1 MNTATAATR
10 TAPRPR
16 RSSSA
21 ATGPARIQKT
31 LKTVFGFQRLRP
43 GQLDVV
49 ERVLQGAS
57 TLAVMP
63 TGAGKSLCY
72 QLPALLLPGTTV
84 VVSPLVSLMKDQCD
98 ALRDLGVAAV
108 QVNSA
113 IGSDELAAARAAI
126 EDGSARIVLTTP
138 EQIADPALTAALARH
153 TVSLLVVDEAH
164 CLSQWGHDFRPAF
177 LEIAPA
183 VRALG
188 RPTVL
193 ALTATAKPAVMKEIV
208 TQFGIAAKN
217 VVQTA
222 AFRPNLH
229 LAVEPLARTADRLP
243 RALSVVTASEGTG
256 IVYTSTVKCAQEL
269 HDKLAAAGERVGLYH
284 GRLPAAERAEVQDAF
299 MEGRVRV
306 MVATNAF
313 GLGIDKPDIRFVLHY
328 QMPASI
334 DAYYQE
340 AGRAGRDGN
349 DARCTLLYVR
359 QDRALQQFFMSGRY
373 PTLDQLQA
381 VYATLLTPAPDGGW
395 TSAAVIEAVE
405 GPRGK
410 TQVALSL
417 LRSHKVVRR
426 DRSGRFSLARDVDGP
441 VLEQL
446 LAGYCSRREQDS
458 DTLEAMV
465 AYAQGGRCR
474 WHGVLSALGEKPG
487 FDACG
492 CCDNCARM
500 SALLPFAS
508 AAATPEQPIEVPL
521 EAPRP
526 TPPRFA
532 GGQTVRARRY
542 GAGQVVESSPHAV
555 TVEFPN
561 GTRRTFLPEFV
572 RAARVRAA
580 APASRSASAMAAQ
593 PA

>member
-1 MNTATAATR
+1 MKTAHSAASR
-10 TAPRPR
+10 SPSR
-16 RSSSA
+16 RSRPA
-21 ATGPARIQKT
+21 PATPGHARIHKT

-43 GQLDVV
+43 GQLEVV

-72 QLPALLLPGTTV
+72 QLPALLLPGITV

-98 ALRDLGVAAV
+98 TLQDLGVAAV

-138 EQIADPALTAALARH
+138 EQIADPALTAALARQ
-153 TVSLLVVDEAH
+153 TVSPLVVDEAH

-208 TQFGIAAKN
+208 AQFGIAASN

-222 AFRPNLH
+222 AFRSNLH
-229 LAVEPLARTADRLP
+229 LTVEPLARTADRLP
-243 RALSVVTASEGTG
+243 RALALVAESEGAG
-256 IVYTSTVKCAQEL
+256 IVYTSTVKCAEEL
-269 HDKLAAAGERVGLYH
+269 HDKLAAAGESVGLYH
-284 GRLPAAERAEVQDAF
+284 GRLSAAERARVQDAF
-299 MEGRVRV
+299 MDGKVRV

-349 DARCTLLYVR
+349 DARCTLLYIR

-373 PTLDQLQA
+373 PTLDQL
-381 VYATLLTPAPDGGW
+381 LTGY
-395 TSAAVIEAVE
+395 
-405 GPRGK
+405 
-410 TQVALSL
+410 
-417 LRSHKVVRR
+417 R
-426 DRSGRFSLARDVDGP
+426 D
-441 VLEQL
+441 
-446 LAGYCSRREQDS
+446 RREQDGA
-458 DTLEAMV
+458 TLEAMV

-474 WHGVLSALGEKPG
+474 WHGVLTALGDTPD

-492 CCDNCARM
+492 CCDNCARIA
-500 SALLPFAS
+500 ALLPFAS
-508 AAATPEQPIEVPL
+508 AAATPDQPIEVPL
-521 EAPRP
+521 EMPSPPAPR
-526 TPPRFA
+526 FVD
-532 GGQTVRARRY
+532 GQAVRARRY
-542 GAGQVVESSPHAV
+542 GAGQVVEASTHAV

-572 RAARVRAA
+572 RAATVPSATRAHIA
-580 APASRSASAMAAQ
+580 
-593 PA
+593 

>member
-1 MNTATAATR
+1 MKTAHPAAS
-10 TAPRPR
+10 RPPSR
-16 RSSSA
+16 RSRA
-21 ATGPARIQKT
+21 APAAPGHARIQKT

-43 GQLDVV
+43 GQLEVV

-72 QLPALLLPGTTV
+72 QLPALLLPGITV

-98 ALRDLGVAAV
+98 TLQDLGVAAV

-138 EQIADPALTAALARH
+138 EQIADPALTAALARQ

-193 ALTATAKPAVMKEIV
+193 ALTATAKPPVMKEIV
-208 TQFGIAAKN
+208 AQFGIAASN

-222 AFRPNLH
+222 AFRSNLY
-229 LAVEPLARTADRLP
+229 LAVEPLARTVDRLP
-243 RALSVVTASEGTG
+243 RALALVAQSEGAG
-256 IVYTSTVKCAQEL
+256 IVYTSTVKCAEEL
-269 HDKLAAAGERVGLYH
+269 RDKLAAAGESVGLYH
-284 GRLPAAERAEVQDAF
+284 GRLPAAERAQVQDAF
-299 MEGRVRV
+299 MDGKVRV

-373 PTLDQLQA
+373 PTLDQLHA
-381 VYATLLTPAPDGGW
+381 VYARLLTPTPDGGW
-395 TSAAVIEAVE
+395 TSAALTDAVE
-405 GPRGK
+405 CPRGK
-410 TQVALSL
+410 AMVALSL

-426 DRSGRFSLARDVDGP
+426 DRAGRLSVTREMDGP
-441 VLEQL
+441 ALEQL
-446 LAGYCSRREQDS
+446 LTGYRDRREQDGA
-458 DTLEAMV
+458 TLEAMV

-474 WHGVLSALGEKPG
+474 WHGVLTALGDTPD

-492 CCDNCARM
+492 CCDNCARIA
-500 SALLPFAS
+500 ALLPFAS
-508 AAATPEQPIEVPL
+508 AAATPDQPIELPL
-521 EAPRP
+521 EMPSPQAPR
-526 TPPRFA
+526 FVD
-532 GGQTVRARRY
+532 GQAVRARRY
-542 GAGQVVESSPHAV
+542 GAGQVVEASTHAV

-572 RAARVRAA
+572 RAARVPSAARAHIA
-580 APASRSASAMAAQ
+580 
-593 PA
+593 